1 MKILAIRLKNLTS
14 IEGTVE
20 VDFTSEPLRSAGIF
34 AISGPTGA
42 GKSTLLDALCLA
54 LYDKAPRFAS
64 SVENIS
70 LADVGDNQIN
80 QADVRNLLRRGTS
93 DGYAEVDFLGI
104 DGHRYRSRWSVR
116 RTRNKVSGSLQ
127 AQVMQVSDL
136 DTEKEFQGT
145 KRELL
150 NQLTEL
156 VGLNY
161 EQFTRTVLLAQNDFA
176 TFLKSKGA
184 AKAEL
189 LEKLTGTAVYSRISQ
204 EIYSRSKTL
213 QAEVDLIRGKM
224 NAIELMSEED
234 FLALQKEKE
243 EWMQQR
249 EAGGRR
255 LTVLNEQW
263 QVVRSLQAQ
272 EELLARKQQEE
283 QQEKERSGQ
292 LAQQLAS
299 QEEGWTHF
307 KQQCEAIQPDLQKAR
322 ALDVQIQSRQTD
334 YGQAQLRWKEAAAQ
348 VAEQEKKL
356 RAAHEASRAS
366 YESLVRLLNWAAAD
380 EVLSMEQVAD
390 FLRRDEADLK
400 DKEQANEVRRQQLEA
415 FAYPS
420 LVEEQGRC
428 REEKK
433 RLQTIAQL
441 TKDEQATVAECQRL
455 GKEAA
460 VCEQRLAE
468 HRATLETVKRVYD
481 NARMAVGKDVKA
493 LRGQLQEGEA
503 CPVCGSV
510 QHPYASLHEG
520 IDTLFRQL
528 EQEFTSASETYQQTN
543 NQFITVQRDWAH
555 HQQEEQRLRALL
567 QQLWVENVQQGGLS
581 QPVSEAASEAEQPDS
596 GLAEYIHG
604 RMEVIDSRLQELS
617 RLLQAYQRLYEDWQR
632 ADAAVKQQRMRCEQ
646 LRMYAS
652 RYQLEVQKLSAGEE
666 QRVLLQQAL
675 SKEQT
680 RFREVE
686 QALQVLQQ
694 ERSALLR
701 GKSVEDAERAM
712 KKKENELAAELERVR
727 KAVEVLSQRQ
737 AGLQG
742 EIKQI
747 ASVVEELREKTRSIS
762 FPLCNSSL
770 VEGAASSELASVLR
784 QSASSVDASQQSAFS
799 VDVFSSVDAS
809 SSAASSTEIPLAVLA
824 DSLSSAIAQQEAD
837 NRHTEQ
843 RLSAIEV
850 RLLQQQK
857 NQELMAQVAR
867 ELEGKQR
874 VAEQWAKLNKLLGS
888 ADGAKFKVIA
898 QSYTLNHLLRHANR
912 HLSYL
917 SKRYKL
923 QQVPGTLALQVIDC
937 DMCDEVRTVYSLSGG
952 ESFLI
957 SLALALGL
965 SSLSSNNLKVESLF
979 IDEGFG
985 SLDADS
991 LRTAMEALEQLQMQ
1005 GRKVG
1010 VISHVQEMSERISVQ
1025 VQVHKKINGKSV
1037 LTVVG

>member
-420 LVEEQGRC
+420 LVEEQSRC

-441 TKDEQATVAECQRL
+441 TKDELATVAECQRL

-581 QPVSEAASEAEQPDS
+581 QPVSEAASESEQADS
-596 GLAEYIHG
+596 GLAEHIHG

-686 QALQVLQQ
+686 QALQALQQ

-712 KKKENELAAELERVR
+712 KKKEDELAAELERVR
-727 KAVEVLSQRQ
+727 KAVEVLRQRQ

-770 VEGAASSELASVLR
+770 VEVAASSELAS
-784 QSASSVDASQQSAFS
+784 ASS

-809 SSAASSTEIPLAVLA
+809 STELPLAVLA
-824 DSLSSAIAQQEAD
+824 DSLSTAIAQQEAD

>member
-224 NAIELMSEED
+224 NAIELMSDED

-283 QQEKERSGQ
+283 QQKKERSGQ

-441 TKDEQATVAECQRL
+441 TKDELATVAECQRL

-481 NARMAVGKDVKA
+481 NARMAVGKDVKT

-581 QPVSEAASEAEQPDS
+581 QPVSEAASESEQADS

-686 QALQVLQQ
+686 QALQALRQ

-712 KKKENELAAELERVR
+712 KKKEDELAAELERVR
-727 KAVEVLSQRQ
+727 KAVEVLRQRQ

-770 VEGAASSELASVLR
+770 VEVAASSELAS
-784 QSASSVDASQQSAFS
+784 
-799 VDVFSSVDAS
+799 AS
-809 SSAASSTEIPLAVLA
+809 SSAASSTELPLAVLA
-824 DSLSSAIAQQEAD
+824 DSLSTAIAQQEAD

-985 SLDADS
+985 SLDGDS